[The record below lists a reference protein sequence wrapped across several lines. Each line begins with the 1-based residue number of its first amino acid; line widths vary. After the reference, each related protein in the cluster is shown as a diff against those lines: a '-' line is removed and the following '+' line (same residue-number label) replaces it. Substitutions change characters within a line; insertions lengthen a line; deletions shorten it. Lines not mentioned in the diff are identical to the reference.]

1 MRTVHAE
8 PTEEEWRK
16 LARQAAGEEDQKTRT
31 RSFRSLSGCLRS
43 MTNGSHGWD
52 HPAGI

>member
-16 LARQAAGEEDQKTRT
+16 LARQAAGEEDPDTFVSIVKRLLVKYDEWKS
-31 RSFRSLSGCLRS
+31 RL
-43 MTNGSHGWD
+43 GSPSRD
-52 HPAGI
+52 LN